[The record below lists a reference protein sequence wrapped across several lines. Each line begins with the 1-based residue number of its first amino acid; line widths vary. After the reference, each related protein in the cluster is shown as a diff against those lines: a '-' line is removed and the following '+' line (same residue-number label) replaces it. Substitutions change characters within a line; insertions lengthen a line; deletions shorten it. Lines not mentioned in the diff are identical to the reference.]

1 MDLRRRF
8 VFRGN
13 AAAIGGRIVRP
24 SDIVLESGTASSL
37 TVAGG
42 RSQSRTSGQ
51 QFGEFIKH
59 GPASTF
65 AEGLFDDL
73 KQEIELTLGHVPED
87 SLTTSTRVR
96 AEVSDLHVGVKPR
109 LTISRLR
116 ASLSSK
122 SPAGSGEPSIAVD
135 SDTAIEGAAI
145 GDCPLMVNV
154 NALPFQ
160 KHDTRSKLL
169 AAADDPAFVKEFGDC
184 LFMKSG
190 VAGAPA
196 PPAGRLVQ
204 GGGITYATVIGSLKW
219 AGDPYPGATIDHNVI
234 TVPDYGRIFFG
245 ELLITDVSR
254 RLTLLRFELGSPDG
268 GFVACAEVESNG
280 SWST

>member
-24 SDIVLESGTASSL
+24 SDIVLESSTASSL

-42 RSQSRTSGQ
+42 RSLARSAGQ
-51 QFGEFIKH
+51 QFGEFIKL
-59 GPASTF
+59 GAAATL

-73 KQEIELTLGHVPED
+73 KQEIELTLGRVPED
-87 SLTTSTRVR
+87 SLTTSTHVR
-96 AEVSDLHVGVKPR
+96 AEVSDLQVGVKPR
-109 LTISRLR
+109 LTVSRLR

-135 SDTAIEGAAI
+135 GETAIEGAAI
-145 GDCPLMVNV
+145 GDCPLILDLNL
-154 NALPFQ
+154 LPFQ

-169 AAADDPAFVKEFGDC
+169 AAADDPEFVREFGDC

-196 PPAGRLVQ
+196 PPTGRLIQ
-204 GGGITYATVIGSLKW
+204 GGGTTYATVIGSIKW
-219 AGDPYPGATIDHNVI
+219 AGDPYPGAKIDQNMIV
-234 TVPDYGRIFFG
+234 VPDYGRIFFG
-245 ELLITDVSR
+245 ELLITDLSR